1 MNNDFYTSRSRKL
14 FLSGYPMEL
23 ITLSNVESVTPTVSH
38 HSHDEIELQ
47 FVSKGTIELEC
58 NNERI
63 TATEGDIIF
72 INKNI
77 EHHAIFTNDNSELYS
92 IIAHTNF
99 ILDFEQLEL
108 QNKYI
113 NPIICDN
120 DFSYLLIKPAH
131 PYYSLF
137 LSPIEELIK
146 LNLQQASGYELL
158 SRAYLLQFWNVLYN
172 VYHSISYNTK
182 YFVPGTSL
190 RTEIQDEQRVRL
202 ACAYIYEH
210 FSESITL
217 EDISDS
223 ILVSKS
229 ECCRC
234 FKRVCSL
241 SPFEYLM
248 KYRIVQATKH
258 IQQNSTDSISDIA
271 GAVGFNNISYFN
283 KVFKKFMNC
292 TPSQYK
298 KSLYAS

>member
-1 MNNDFYTSRSRKL
+1 MNNDFYTSRSRSL
-14 FLSGYPMEL
+14 FLSGYPMKL
-23 ITLSNVESVTPTVSH
+23 IALSNVEAASPTVSH

-47 FVSKGTIELEC
+47 FVSKGRVDVIC

-63 TATEGDIIF
+63 TATKGDILF
-72 INKNI
+72 LNKNV

-92 IIAHTNF
+92 IIAHTDF

-113 NPIICDN
+113 TPIVCDSS
-120 DFSYLLIKPAH
+120 FTHLLIKPAH
-131 PYYSLF
+131 PYYSQF
-137 LSPIEELIK
+137 LSSVEELIR
-146 LNLQQASGYELL
+146 LNVQQTSGYELL
-158 SRAYLLQFWNVLYN
+158 SRAYLLQFWNVLYI
-172 VYHSISYNTK
+172 VYSSISYNTK
-182 YFVPGTSL
+182 HLLAGTSP

-202 ACAYIYEH
+202 ACTYIYEH

-258 IQQNSTDSISDIA
+258 MQQNSTDSISDVA

-292 TPSQYK
+292 TPSEYK